1 MSQTNCNFFEYFRVL
16 KLRPNNKE
24 AQIGKS
30 VCTNIIKNFLNSK
43 SNIFEKTDFFKYLHR
58 IEQVTKMFTRTNME
72 ETKDLNFVDLT
83 ISSLENE
90 VLACPKTRTFSTVHS
105 LKQHNKRL
113 KKANQT
119 LIGKLHDDQVRSIS

>member
-1 MSQTNCNFFEYFRVL
+1 
-16 KLRPNNKE
+16 
-24 AQIGKS
+24 
-30 VCTNIIKNFLNSK
+30 
-43 SNIFEKTDFFKYLHR
+43 
-58 IEQVTKMFTRTNME
+58 ME

-90 VLACPKTRTFSTVHS
+90 VLACPNTRTFSTVHS

-119 LIGKLHDDQVRSIS
+119 LIGKLHDDQVRSKSLFLIYLCVLQISNHF

>member
-1 MSQTNCNFFEYFRVL
+1 
-16 KLRPNNKE
+16 
-24 AQIGKS
+24 
-30 VCTNIIKNFLNSK
+30 
-43 SNIFEKTDFFKYLHR
+43 
-58 IEQVTKMFTRTNME
+58 ME

-90 VLACPKTRTFSTVHS
+90 VLACPNTRTFSAVHS

-119 LIGKLHDDQVRSIS
+119 LIGKLHDDQVSSKYLAMLHCLF

>member
-1 MSQTNCNFFEYFRVL
+1 
-16 KLRPNNKE
+16 
-24 AQIGKS
+24 
-30 VCTNIIKNFLNSK
+30 
-43 SNIFEKTDFFKYLHR
+43 
-58 IEQVTKMFTRTNME
+58 ME

-90 VLACPKTRTFSTVHS
+90 VLACPNTRTFSAVQS

-119 LIGKLHDDQVRSIS
+119 LIGKLHDDQVRSKS